1 MSIVLSELEHQI
13 DQSRQAALSKGRAWY
28 CVRTQPKHEH
38 IVAASLRLLE
48 DVEVFNP
55 RIRQR
60 RLTRRGPVWFTEAL
74 FPNYVFA
81 RFELERCLSA
91 IRYAMGV
98 SDVVHFGGRW
108 PTIADSE
115 VTALQEC
122 MAGQEL
128 KTFEVEFAPGDE
140 VTLSE
145 PAFYGVPAVVLASMP
160 AKKRVKVLLD
170 ILGRSTVAEVSWD
183 SVVPV
188 WRNPAHLKS
197 ARAARAA

>member
-1 MSIVLSELEHQI
+1 MSIVRSETEQRT
-13 DQSRQAALSKGRAWY
+13 DYRRQTALAEGRAWY

-38 IVAASLRLLE
+38 IVAAGLRQLE

-81 RFELERCLSA
+81 RFELEASLSC

-115 VTALQEC
+115 VAALQQC

-128 KTFEVEFAPGDE
+128 KTFEGEFAPGDE
-140 VTLSE
+140 VTLAE

-160 AKKRVKVLLD
+160 AKKRVRVLLD
-170 ILGRSTVAEVSWD
+170 ILGRNTIAEVSWD
-183 SVVPV
+183 AVVPV
-188 WRNPAHLKS
+188 WRPLKFQI
-197 ARAARAA
+197 

>member
-1 MSIVLSELEHQI
+1 MSIVLSEPEQ
-13 DQSRQAALSKGRAWY
+13 QTEQGRQGALVQGRAWY

-81 RFELERCLSA
+81 RFELEASLAS

-115 VTALQEC
+115 VAALQEC

-128 KTFEVEFAPGDE
+128 KTFDVEFSPGDE

-145 PAFYGVPAVVLASMP
+145 PAFYGVPAVVLASLP

-170 ILGRSTVAEVSWD
+170 ILGRQTIAEVSWD

-188 WRNPAHLKS
+188 WRNPAGLKAGS
-197 ARAARAA
+197 AARAA